1 MNVKEL
7 RIYPIKSCGGV
18 KVQEA
23 LITRYGL
30 ALPSDSRIYDRRWM
44 IVKNG
49 RHLSQRVLPR
59 MALIQPS
66 FVKDGLLL
74 QAPNMPDLFIP
85 INPLPKEIMNCY
97 CWDEP
102 IFGLRYDDNIS
113 HWFRTY
119 FQSDDK
125 IDLVIFD
132 EKQFQA
138 RSSQNKPDF
147 PNVAQDHDVSVY
159 HDVCPIHLCSLE
171 SVANLN
177 TRLEKK
183 IKIYNF
189 RPNII
194 VTNGDEPYAE
204 DCWREIQIG
213 EVKLRW
219 ISPCLRCLLPTVDQE
234 TGIKDPNQEPWKT
247 LRSYRLQPNSYGV
260 KALFG
265 IYLGQID
272 DSKIVSGTIHV
283 GDLIHVI
290 KQDLDFW
297 EKND

>member
-1 MNVKEL
+1 MNVEEL

-30 ALPSDSRIYDRRWM
+30 ALPSDPRIYDRRWM
-44 IVKNG
+44 IVKDG
-49 RHLSQRVLPR
+49 RHLSQRVLPS

-66 FVKDGLLL
+66 FVKNGLLL
-74 QAPNMPDLFIP
+74 QAPNMPDLFISV
-85 INPLPKEIMNCY
+85 NPLPKEIMHCY
-97 CWDEP
+97 CWDDP
-102 IFGLRYDDNIS
+102 ILGLRYDNNIS
-113 HWFRTY
+113 NWFRTY

-138 RSSQNKPDF
+138 RSSKNKPDF
-147 PNVAQDHDVSVY
+147 PNVAQDHDVAVY
-159 HDVCPIHLCSLE
+159 HDICLIHLCSIE

-177 TRLEKK
+177 TRLDKK

-194 VTNGDEPYAE
+194 VTNGDVPYSE

-234 TGIKDPNQEPWKT
+234 TGIKDLNQEPWKT
-247 LRSYRLQPNSYGV
+247 LRSYRLKPNSYGI

-272 DSKIVSGTIHV
+272 DSKIISGTIHV
-283 GDLIHVI
+283 GDSIHVT
-290 KQDLDFW
+290 KQELDFW
-297 EKND
+297 GKSD

>member
-1 MNVKEL
+1 MKYKNW
-7 RIYPIKSCGGV
+7 PF
-18 KVQEA
+18 
-23 LITRYGL
+23 
-30 ALPSDSRIYDRRWM
+30 
-44 IVKNG
+44 IVG
-49 RHLSQRVLPR
+49 HPFER
-59 MALIQPS
+59 
-66 FVKDGLLL
+66 DY
-74 QAPNMPDLFIP
+74 
-85 INPLPKEIMNCY
+85 EI
-97 CWDEP
+97 D
-102 IFGLRYDDNIS
+102 
-113 HWFRTY
+113 
-119 FQSDDK
+119 
-125 IDLVIFD
+125 IDAI
-132 EKQFQA
+132 
-138 RSSQNKPDF
+138 
-147 PNVAQDHDVSVY
+147 
-159 HDVCPIHLCSLE
+159 
-171 SVANLN
+171 
-177 TRLEKK
+177 
-183 IKIYNF
+183 
-189 RPNII
+189 
-194 VTNGDEPYAE
+194 